1 LISPPTLDP
10 GHIAQSDCRAVGIRA
25 QNDGAELIR
34 RRELPLDQ
42 NHRRYFLTK

>member
-25 QNDGAELIR
+25 QNGAELIR